1 MFENT
6 NNEETVETTVE
17 NILEDEIQ
25 TVEEVKEDSKPVE
38 AVVSI
43 PEEKD
48 EKPGLGYVS
57 DGVMGSTKVAK
68 TAKKPAKTLKT
79 DDAKKVAVHSTR
91 NVTWP
96 NVGKVY
102 TGYNIVTQEA
112 ADKWKTRDHIR
123 IATPEEVAKEFGL

>member
-1 MFENT
+1 
-6 NNEETVETTVE
+6 
-17 NILEDEIQ
+17 
-25 TVEEVKEDSKPVE
+25 
-38 AVVSI
+38 
-43 PEEKD
+43 
-48 EKPGLGYVS
+48 
-57 DGVMGSTKVAK
+57 
-68 TAKKPAKTLKT
+68 LKT